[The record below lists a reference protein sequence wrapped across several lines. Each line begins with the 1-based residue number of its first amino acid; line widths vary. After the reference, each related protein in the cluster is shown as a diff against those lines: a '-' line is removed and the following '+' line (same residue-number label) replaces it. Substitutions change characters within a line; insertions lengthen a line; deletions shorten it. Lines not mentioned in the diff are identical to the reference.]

1 MNRLSYHK
9 LICASALGVL
19 LSGCELFSSREAPP
33 EIDPNTFAA
42 LQPATIS
49 VPDAAT
55 AAAVSVQDVI
65 QSYQALLPLVSDP
78 QLKVSVQHRLA
89 DLNLERGEVLLAE
102 QSVDDMSVAIDA
114 YNALLVAHPQRA
126 DNDRILYQLSKAYD
140 LKGMHNEHML
150 TLERIADGYP
160 QSPHWVEVQF
170 RRGEIL
176 FGEGDY
182 FAAQQA
188 FEAVIGREDPNFL
201 TNAHYM
207 RGWSLF
213 KQGLY
218 AEALPAFSRV
228 LDLQIP
234 REQEMTDLQTPYST
248 LIEDVLRVMGLS
260 FSHLDRAQSV
270 ATLFNM
276 TGPRNYEILVYDRY
290 ARLLLEKE
298 QHVDA
303 IDTWRGFIA
312 RQPLNRWSAQYQ
324 LQIIATLQKA
334 KFQQDVPTEKLRFVD
349 TYGLDTAWWKAQT
362 PDSLEQ
368 VKPHLESL
376 LPELANRHYVQGQ
389 EAQKQN
395 SHASARE
402 HFSRAS
408 KYYTSF
414 VDTFPNSSRAP
425 EMIFLNAE
433 SQLAMSNWVAAIEAF
448 ARAGYDYPRYERAA
462 EAAYAVLSTWQVY
475 GLTWAAASPEQKK
488 ALQAEQQVARLKFVN
503 AYRDDPRAGDVL
515 YAATQFDYEN
525 RHYAETVKRA
535 QQLID
540 WRPAVTPVIALE
552 ARLLKAHSLYEL
564 TYFDRAEEAYAE
576 VLSIMPKK
584 DKRYQALTENLAACV
599 YKQGELALNSG
610 NKSGAVEQFLRVGSV
625 APDSTI
631 RANAEYDA
639 ASYLIEMKQWS
650 QAIQVM
656 TAFRARYP
664 DHKLINT
671 LPAKLALSY
680 RESEQWTLAADELK
694 NMFALAN
701 TAEEKR
707 DTLYIA
713 AELYD
718 RANNHARAID
728 TYRDYV
734 TRYPEP
740 ADVWMEATNR
750 LAELS
755 EQKKDP
761 VQRRLWL
768 GNLIQ
773 RVDAAPA
780 NADDRM
786 RYLAARAAAV
796 FADDAYQAYR
806 AIQLKLPLDK
816 SLEQKTKALETSMQ
830 AYQKVAGYG
839 ISAFST
845 EAGFRMAE
853 IYAGL
858 SQDLMA
864 SDRPEGLS
872 ELELEQYDILLEEQ
886 AFPFEES
893 AIGIHEQNA
902 SRAWNDIYD
911 EWVKLSFD
919 SLKKLLPGRYDKPEA
934 GWSIVEELGD
944 SNP

>member
-1 MNRLSYHK
+1 MSRLSYAK
-9 LICASALGVL
+9 LLSVSALGVL

-42 LQPATIS
+42 MQPAVVNVQS
-49 VPDAAT
+49 VGT
-55 AAAVSVQDVI
+55 EQAVSVQDVI
-65 QSYQALLPLVSDP
+65 QSYEALLPLVKDDE
-78 QLKVSVQHRLA
+78 LKVSVQHRLA

-102 QSVDDMSVAIDA
+102 QSVDDMGVAIDA
-114 YNALLVAHPQRA
+114 YNALLTAHPQRA
-126 DNDRILYQLSKAYD
+126 GNDHILYQLSKAYD
-140 LKGMHNEHML
+140 LKGMRNEHML

-188 FEAVIGREDPNFL
+188 FEAVISREDPNFQA
-201 TNAHYM
+201 NAHYM

-234 REQEMTDLQTPYST
+234 SEQEMTDLQTPYGT

-270 ATLFNM
+270 GTLFNM
-276 TGPRNYEILVYDRY
+276 VGARNYEILVYDRY
-290 ARLLLEKE
+290 AKLLLEKE
-298 QHVDA
+298 QYSDA

-312 RQPLNRWSAQYQ
+312 RQPLNRWAAQYQ

-334 KFQQDVPTEKLRFVD
+334 KFQQEVPAEKLRFVD
-349 TYGLDTAWWKAQT
+349 TYGLNSEWWKAQS
-362 PDSLEQ
+362 PDSIEL
-368 VKPHLESL
+368 VKPHLETL
-376 LPELANRHYVQGQ
+376 LPELANRHYVLGQ
-389 EAQKQN
+389 QAQKQKN
-395 SHASARE
+395 GQAME
-402 HFSRAS
+402 HFTRAS
-408 KYYTSF
+408 KYYTAF
-414 VDTFPNSSRAP
+414 VDTFPQHENTP
-425 EMIFLNAE
+425 EMIFLLAE
-433 SQLAMSNWVAAIEAF
+433 SQLAMQNWLAAIEAF
-448 ARAGYDYPRYERAA
+448 SRAGYDFFGYQRGS
-462 EAAYAVLSTWQVY
+462 EAAYAVLSAWQSYAETWQ
-475 GLTWAAASPEQKK
+475 GLSPEQVT
-488 ALQAEQQVARLKFVN
+488 ALQEQRQAARLRFVLTYPED
-503 AYRDDPRAGDVL
+503 ARAVEVL
-515 YAATQFDYEN
+515 YIATQYEYEKLN
-525 RHYAETVKRA
+525 YEETIKRA
-535 QQLID
+535 QQLLE
-540 WRPAVTPVIALE
+540 WRPAVTPTIALE
-552 ARLLKAHSLYEL
+552 ARLLKAHSLYALEYYDL
-564 TYFDRAEEAYAE
+564 AEAAYAQ
-576 VLSIMPKK
+576 VLQVMPTK
-584 DKRYQALTENLAACV
+584 DKRYQGLTENLAACV
-599 YKQGELALNSG
+599 YKQGELALKSG
-610 NKSGAVEQFLRVGSV
+610 DKGGAVEQFLRVGSV
-625 APDSTI
+625 APTSTI

-639 ASYLIEMKQWS
+639 ASYLIEMKQWPE
-650 QAIQVM
+650 AIRVM

-664 DHKLINT
+664 EHKLIDT

-694 NMFALAN
+694 HMFALAK
-701 TAEEKR
+701 TDEEKR

-718 RANNHARAID
+718 RANNQAQAIE

-734 TRYPEP
+734 GRYAEP
-740 ADVWMEATNR
+740 ADVWMEAINR

-755 EQKKDP
+755 ELKKDP
-761 VQRRLWL
+761 VQRRVWL
-768 GNLIQ
+768 GKLIQ

-780 NADDRM
+780 TADDRM
-786 RYLAARAAAV
+786 RFLAAQAAAV

-806 AIQLKLPLDK
+806 AIQLKLPLDQ
-816 SLEQKTKALETSMQ
+816 SLAQKTKALEASMQ

-911 EWVKLSFD
+911 EWVKRSFE

-934 GWSIVEELGD
+934 GWDIVDDLGD
-944 SNP
+944 KP